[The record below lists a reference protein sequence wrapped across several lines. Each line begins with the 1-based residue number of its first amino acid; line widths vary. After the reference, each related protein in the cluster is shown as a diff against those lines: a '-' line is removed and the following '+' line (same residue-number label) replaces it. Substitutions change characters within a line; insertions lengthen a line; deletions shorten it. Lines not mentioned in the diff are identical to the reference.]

1 LITTRRPAQPHPA
14 GAVDLDGKYLTGVDL
29 GDVAAQ
35 LQRDGATSFVDAWN
49 ELMDRIEAQTSAVA

>member
-1 LITTRRPAQPHPA
+1 M
-14 GAVDLDGKYLTGVDL
+14 L
-29 GDVAAQ
+29 GRFTQADVNLGEVAAQ